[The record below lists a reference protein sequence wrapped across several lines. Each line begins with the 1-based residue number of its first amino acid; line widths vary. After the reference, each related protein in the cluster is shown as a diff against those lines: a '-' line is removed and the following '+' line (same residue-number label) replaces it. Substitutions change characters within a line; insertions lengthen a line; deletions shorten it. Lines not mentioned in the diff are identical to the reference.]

1 MAKPCKPIPTLSED
15 DKQRFFS
22 KIKISGPDD
31 CHEWGFCQNGYGYGV
46 WRLRRVTYISTRIS
60 YFISTGVQPG
70 NLRVCHR
77 CDNPGCCN
85 PKHLFLGTS
94 KDNSQDMVKKGRSR
108 RGSSHSGSIL
118 TEDDVSKIRELHA
131 IGELTQQQIADRFN
145 VTNGSVSQI
154 ILCKTWRHTI
164 RPEDLDEVKSRREK
178 GNLFD
183 GENHSQAI
191 LKNEDVLRIREM
203 HAAGGVT
210 QIHLGKTFGVSRTTI
225 WGIIN
230 RTRWKHVQ

>member
-1 MAKPCKPIPTLSED
+1 MARPCKPLPTLSED

-31 CHEWGFCQNGYGYGV
+31 CHEWRFCRNSYGYGV
-46 WRLRRVTYISTRIS
+46 WRLRCVTYISTRLA

-70 NLRVCHR
+70 NLRVCHT

-108 RGSSHSGSIL
+108 RGSSHGGPIL
-118 TEDDVSKIRELHA
+118 TEGDVSKIRELHA
-131 IGELTQQQIADRFN
+131 NGELTQQQIADRFS
-145 VTNGSVSQI
+145 VTNGSVSRI

-164 RPEDLDEVKSRREK
+164 RPEDLETVKSRREK
-178 GNLFD
+178 GNLFA
-183 GENHSQAI
+183 GESHSQAI

-203 HAAGGVT
+203 YAAGCWSQARIGKLFG
-210 QIHLGKTFGVSRTTI
+210 IHGGTVGDIIRRKT
-225 WGIIN
+225 
-230 RTRWKHVQ
+230 WKHI